1 MKLEA
6 ILQDP
11 SKAYENPEDVL
22 NDSNLTHDQKKQVL
36 DQWEYDALEL
46 QVATEENMPGPE
58 QDYLADILEAK
69 KKLNG
74 DDE

>member
-11 SKAYENPEDVL
+11 SAVYDNPKDVL
-22 NDSNLTHDQKKQVL
+22 NDSNLTHDQKKEVL

-46 QVATEENMPGPE
+46 QVATAENMPGPE
-58 QDYLADILEAK
+58 QDYLADILAAK

-74 DDE
+74 D